1 METKFNYSK
10 QLNYDEELNIIFKE
24 LLPMCSKASFKWNKA
39 NYKHTIKDVL
49 GNCNTFEEEKERFKN
64 YLINLYELK
73 QYY

>member
-1 METKFNYSK
+1 METKFNYPK
-10 QLNYDEELNIIFKE
+10 RFNYNEELHIIFKE
-24 LLPMCSKASFKWNKA
+24 LLPNNSLNSFKWNKA